1 MLLINNL
8 TIDEINAALISLQRN
23 AKDKVQTVETSTQTS
38 QDNSETINE
47 LKAQVNSMQNSVAAN
62 AQSNEYLSGQVNNLN
77 NTVAGLASAG
87 IQSLTFDD
95 NTRQLELTTNYGQ
108 VFSCVIGQDYVQ
120 VTYNH
125 TNDTLTFEQGSEVQI
140 IELPYIKTWQKGVA
154 NGVASLDSTGRV
166 PYAQMPES
174 AMNLLGLWDASTN
187 TPTLA
192 DGTGSQ
198 GDFYIVSVG
207 GTVDFGHGDIVFYA
221 NDRVIYIDGEWA
233 RLPAGTVI
241 SVNGKIG
248 AVELDAED
256 IPYDAGQ
263 NVKQKIEDTDESVA
277 VLGGKTVSSV
287 FFDTP
292 NRMLYLYLEDGTAIN
307 TVIPEGQVI
316 TEYYIY
322 DPTDP
327 AHRLKIDAN
336 GITSQNNTGTE
347 ESPHWEDSGTVGLD
361 RFGNIILNNS
371 DKVIDYG
378 FQVEGSIYHFNNG
391 LHPDY
396 DEEEANPKNI
406 VTQGQVVPTVDKD
419 PIIMP
424 VSSPSCFEG
433 KITKELTESTRIVVL
448 SKAEG
453 IVTGN
458 KIVKADGTVENYN
471 DTSAYNDAMRE
482 TSTIDDTMT
491 VGEYLGL
498 SAQQVTDGIFN

>member
-1 MLLINNL
+1 MVLINNL
-8 TIDEINAALISLQRN
+8 TIDEINAALIALQR
-23 AKDKVQTVETSTQTS
+23 
-38 QDNSETINE
+38 
-47 LKAQVNSMQNSVAAN
+47 
-62 AQSNEYLSGQVNNLN
+62 
-77 NTVAGLASAG
+77 
-87 IQSLTFDD
+87 
-95 NTRQLELTTNYGQ
+95 TRT
-108 VFSCVIGQDYVQ
+108 
-120 VTYNH
+120 
-125 TNDTLTFEQGSEVQI
+125 QI
-140 IELPYIKTWQKGVA
+140 IETQQSQSSEEGSSEQIQQLESDVASLRESVASQTQTDEYQSVQIRDLQRALSQFEQSGIESLSFSAEDRVLTIQLLSGEDLYCEIPEGNVTFSFDANTNSLNLTVGQQTQTVVLPYVKQSEVGVP
-154 NGVASLDSTGRV
+154 NGVASLDNTGCIPV
-166 PYAQMPES
+166 SQMPVT
-174 AMNLLGLWDASTN
+174 AMTLKGLWDASTN

-316 TEYYIY
+316 TENYIY

-371 DKVIDYG
+371 DKTIDYG
-378 FQVEGSIYHFNNG
+378 FQVEGTIYHFDNG

-396 DEEEANPKNI
+396 DEEGTNPKNI

-433 KITKELTESTRIVVL
+433 KITKELTESTKIVVL

-458 KIVKADGTVENYN
+458 KIIKTDGTVEDYN

-482 TSTIDDTMT
+482 TSTIDSTKT

-498 SAQQVTDGIFN
+498 TSQQVTDGIFN

>member
-8 TIDEINAALISLQRN
+8 TIDEINAALIALQKYTGN
-23 AKDKVQTVETSTQTS
+23 KTVEKVKETTTES
-38 QDNSETINE
+38 SEDVQALTIALN
-47 LKAQVNSMQNSVAAN
+47 NMRNSVAAN
-62 AQSNEYLSGQVNNLN
+62 SQGIEYLNRQIIMLSQMSI
-77 NTVAGLASAG
+77 TG
-87 IQSLTFDD
+87 ITEITFDD
-95 NTRQLELTTNYGQ
+95 VQRQLSIIMTNGNIFTCNIPNDVISLNLDSATNELSLSYGNQ
-108 VFSCVIGQDYVQ
+108 TVSIA
-120 VTYNH
+120 
-125 TNDTLTFEQGSEVQI
+125 
-140 IELPYIKTWQKGVA
+140 LPYINADEKGVA
-154 NGVASLDSTGRV
+154 NGVATLDSTGRV
-166 PYAQMPES
+166 PYSQMPES
-174 AMNLLGLWDASTN
+174 AMELKGLWDASTN

-192 DGTGSQ
+192 DGTGSM
-198 GDFYIVSVG
+198 GDFYIVSEG
-207 GTVDFGHGDIVFYA
+207 GVVNFGHGDITFYE
-221 NDRVIYIDGEWA
+221 NDRVIYIDGEWE
-233 RLPAGTVI
+233 RLAAGTVI

-256 IPYDAGQ
+256 IPYDAEQ

-316 TEYYIY
+316 TENYIY

-378 FQVEGSIYHFNNG
+378 FQVEGTIYHFNNA

-396 DEEEANPKNI
+396 DEEDTNPKNI

-433 KITKELTESTRIVVL
+433 KVTKELTESLRFVVL

-453 IVTGN
+453 VVLGE
-458 KIVKADGTVENYN
+458 KIVKTDGTVENYN